1 MAEITAAV
9 VKELRERT
17 GAGMMDCK
25 KALAETSGDLDK
37 AIEYLREKG
46 LAAAA
51 KKAGRIAAEGTVNA
65 LITADKKVGVLVEV
79 NCETDFAAKNDE
91 FQTFVKNVTQVVADK
106 APADLDALSGIQLP
120 GGRTVAETVTDLV
133 ATIGENMQLR
143 RFTRFELKGNGMV
156 ESYIHMGG
164 KIGVLIEC
172 STAKADTASKP
183 EFQTL
188 IKDLAMQ
195 IAAAKPEYVKRDQ
208 VPADVLDQEKAIY
221 KAQAMNE
228 GKPEAIAEKIMV
240 GRLEKFYKEVCLNEQ
255 VFIKDNEQSITKLLQ
270 AANTALGGENIVINR
285 FARFEKGEGIEK
297 KKDDFANEVMSQIKG

>member
-37 AIEYLREKG
+37 AIEFLREKG

-51 KKAGRIAAEGTVNA
+51 KKAGRIAAEGTVDA
-65 LITADKKVGVLVEV
+65 LINADKKIGVLVEV

-91 FQTFVKNVTQVVADK
+91 FQKFVKNVTKVVADK
-106 APADLDALSGIQLP
+106 APADLDTLSALPLSG
-120 GGRTVAETVTDLV
+120 GHTVAETITNLV
-133 ATIGENMQLR
+133 ATIGENMQVR
-143 RFTRFELKGNGMV
+143 RFTRFELKGTGMI

-172 STAKADTASKP
+172 STTKADTVNKP

-195 IAAAKPEYVKRDQ
+195 IAAAKPEYVRRDQ
-208 VPADVLDQEKAIY
+208 VPADVLEHEKTIY

-240 GRLEKFYKEVCLNEQ
+240 GRLEKFYKEICLNEQ
-255 VFIKDNEQSITKLLQ
+255 MFIKDNEQSITKLLQ
-270 AANTALGGENIVINR
+270 AANTQLGGENIVINR

>member
-1 MAEITAAV
+1 MAEITAAA

-25 KALAETSGDLDK
+25 KALAENNGDLDK

-51 KKAGRIAAEGTVNA
+51 KKAGRTAAEGMVNA
-65 LITADKKVGVLVEV
+65 LVTADKKVGVLVEV
-79 NCETDFAAKNDE
+79 NCETDFAAKNDQ
-91 FQTFVKNVTQVVADK
+91 FQTLVKNVTQLIADK
-106 APADLDALSGIQLP
+106 APADLDTLAGLQLSG
-120 GGRTVAETVTDLV
+120 GHTVAETVTGLV
-133 ATIGENMQLR
+133 ATIGENMHVR
-143 RFTRFELKGNGMV
+143 RFIRFELKGTGAIDF
-156 ESYIHMGG
+156 YIHMGG

-172 STAKADTASKP
+172 SIAKTDTANKP

-195 IAAAKPEYVKRDQ
+195 IAAAKPEYVRRDQ
-208 VPADVLDQEKAIY
+208 VPADVLEREKAIY

-255 VFIKDNEQSITKLLQ
+255 VFIKDNDQSITKLLQ
-270 AANTALGGENIVINR
+270 AVNSKLGGENIVINR
-285 FARFEKGEGIEK
+285 FARLERGEGIEK
-297 KKDDFANEVMSQIKG
+297 KKEDFANEVMSQIKG